1 MLQQKNST
9 TQAER
14 ASRVAKAVVALFIC
28 SIAISAGAQKHEKQK
43 AKEARSDLSPVI
55 WRDPGDIGGLNLIYG
70 AGGKE
75 HAPDPKAEYTFVKEV
90 MSGTSPK
97 FDVKDKQGVEW
108 RVKLGAEPQSETAAT
123 RLLWAAGYFVDE
135 DYYLPLLQVMGVPRL
150 RRGTDFVTEDGAVSG
165 ARLKRKGKNI
175 KKIGNWDWF
184 KNPFDGTRELNG
196 LRVMMALINN
206 WDLKNVNNEVY
217 QSDGEA
223 RYVVSDL
230 GASFGKTGNNISRS
244 KSNVEGYGKSKFI
257 DKESNEEV
265 DLEMHS
271 RPFLPTVVNLPN
283 YRKRTKIEEITKHIP
298 RADARWVGQLLGQL
312 SEEQIRDAFRS
323 AGYTAEEVE
332 GYTTEIRKRIAELN
346 AL

>member
-1 MLQQKNST
+1 MES
-9 TQAER
+9 
-14 ASRVAKAVVALFIC
+14 KAGRGTAIGNGGNALTVGRGI
-28 SIAISAGAQKHEKQK
+28 
-43 AKEARSDLSPVI
+43 
-55 WRDPGDIGGLNLIYG
+55 
-70 AGGKE
+70 
-75 HAPDPKAEYTFVKEV
+75 
-90 MSGTSPK
+90 
-97 FDVKDKQGVEW
+97 
-108 RVKLGAEPQSETAAT
+108 
-123 RLLWAAGYFVDE
+123 
-135 DYYLPLLQVMGVPRL
+135 L
-150 RRGTDFVTEDGAVSG
+150 RRRGLLSATVAGDGCSKTPAWNGLCHRRRRCERSSLE
-165 ARLKRKGKNI
+165 AEKGKNI

-184 KNPFDGTRELNG
+184 KNPFDGTRGLNG

-283 YRKRTKIEEITKHIP
+283 YRKRTKIEEITEHIP